1 MIVIYDYLER
11 DNDKAFKFHINNSS
25 VLEIPYQTKKCRTKF
40 SLDKIF
46 RRKKFSSPMKN
57 FVRRKSFPMLKF
69 LIHIFLCHFFH
80 KMGSNKRKEINLHN
94 FFKASILAK

>member
-40 SLDKIF
+40 L
-46 RRKKFSSPMKN
+46 SPMKN
-57 FVRRKSFPMLKF
+57 SVTFVRRKFCPVLTF
-69 LIHIFLCHFFH
+69 LILAFFCHFFH
-80 KMGSNKRKEINLHN
+80 KTG
-94 FFKASILAK
+94 